1 MHNAQDFCS
10 DWSRIDAI
18 DGWLRL
24 ESAALMD
31 FCLAGQDK
39 ARLPGSGLLEI
50 GVWKGR
56 SAALMARHLR
66 TGESMW
72 LLDSWPQQED
82 VRKSLKSLLGERIQ
96 NHGITLFSGT
106 AREATLAIP
115 QDRRYRYIHVDG
127 EHTAAGLR
135 ADLVLARR
143 LMEHTGL
150 IVIDDIFN
158 GLYPQLAR
166 AMFAFLDNEGRD
178 LVCVLLGFNK
188 ACLCHTQML
197 DTYGDLIFDS
207 INAEMAARG
216 VPVTLCRTTDRV
228 EWPGYALVH
237 DMGMPK
243 RGPDNNDTI
252 LRR

>member
-1 MHNAQDFCS
+1 MLTSQDFCT
-10 DWSRIDAI
+10 DWPRIDAI
-18 DGWLRL
+18 DGWLPR

-31 FCLAGQDK
+31 YFLACQDK
-39 ARLPGSGLLEI
+39 ANLPGTGLLEI

-66 TGESMW
+66 AAEDMW

-82 VRKSLKSLLGERIQ
+82 VKKSLAAVLGDNIQ
-96 NHGITLFSGT
+96 QHSITLFSGT
-106 AREATLAIP
+106 AREAALAIP
-115 QDRRYRYIHVDG
+115 LARRYRYIHVDG

-143 LMEHTGL
+143 VMEPTGL
-150 IVIDDIFN
+150 IVIDDIFH
-158 GLYPQLAR
+158 GMYPQLAR

-178 LVCVLLGFNK
+178 LACVLLGFNK
-188 ACLCHTQML
+188 ACLCHTQMM
-197 DTYGDLIFDS
+197 DTYGDLIFES
-207 INAEMAARG
+207 INPEMAARE

-237 DMGMPK
+237 DMGMPR
-243 RGPDNNDTI
+243 RGPDFNDTY